1 METKQKLIMIG
12 NGMAGMR
19 AIEEILDI
27 DRDLY
32 DITVFGAEKT
42 PNYNRILL
50 SSVLA
55 GETSFKDI
63 IINDEDWYSE
73 NNINLHLG
81 KKITEIQRGY
91 KKIISE
97 DGEEFEYDKLIIAT
111 GSNAFIIPI
120 PGVDL
125 QGVVTFRNIEDC
137 EKMKE
142 ASKNFKQAAVIGGG
156 LLGLEAA
163 KGLLNLGMEVTVIH
177 DQDYLM
183 NMQLDR
189 TAALMLKK
197 ELETQGMKFLL
208 KTLTSEICSDTMT
221 EEGSQSGRVS
231 GLRFTDGS
239 TLKCDLVAMSVG
251 IRPNIELA
259 QKSHLY
265 TNRGI
270 IVNDY
275 MQTITDSA
283 IFAVGECIE
292 HRNITYGLVAPLFE
306 QAKILAYHLTN
317 RGFKSYEG
325 SVTSTKL
332 KVSGVNVFSAGNF
345 HSTEGSDTIEFTDK
359 SKGVY
364 KKIVLKDDI
373 IQGAVMFGNTKEGSR
388 IFQLMTDS
396 QIIDDAQRQSLIF
409 SSANI
414 GDIGHS
420 GINEAAQMA
429 PNTIVCGCNGVTK
442 QHIVTAIKEQGLTSR
457 EDIVSCT
464 KAAGSCGGCATIV
477 DDILASVLGSSFEV
491 STMNKPICKCTKLTH
506 EELKENI
513 KEMSLSSV
521 KEVISVLDWTTEG
534 CHVCRPAINYYLEM
548 TDPHKAEEDRYS
560 RVANER
566 IHGNIQKDGTYSV
579 IPRIYGGLTKGD
591 ELIKIGEVANKY
603 NISDV
608 KITGAQ
614 RIGLFGVKKEDLIDV
629 WDDLG
634 MPSGFAYGKALRM
647 VKTCVGNKWCRFG
660 TQDAMGL
667 GIKLEKIFGR
677 IWTPAKTKMAVSG
690 CPRNCAEASIKDIGI
705 VGVEGA
711 YEVYIGGNGG
721 VTVRAGDLLCNATTD
736 EEVIN
741 IVKAYTQFYRENA
754 RHNERTAPWIER
766 VGLQTIKE
774 NVVEDLEKR
783 DALIERIDDYLST
796 LKEDPWN
803 ERIIERKKEEQFD
816 SVRDYTPIDINIKEA
831 LN

>member
-1 METKQKLIMIG
+1 MSNKQKLIMIG

-19 AIEEILDI
+19 AIEEILEI
-27 DRDLY
+27 DSDLY

-55 GETSFKDI
+55 GETTLKDI
-63 IINDEDWYSE
+63 IINDEDWYKD
-73 NNINLHLG
+73 NNIELHLG

-91 KKIISE
+91 KKIIAE
-97 DGEEFEYDKLIIAT
+97 DGVEFEYDKLIIAT
-111 GSNAFIIPI
+111 GSNPFIIPI
-120 PGVDL
+120 PGVNL
-125 QGVVTFRNIEDC
+125 KGVVTFRNIGDC
-137 EKMKE
+137 DKMIE
-142 ASKNFKQAAVIGGG
+142 ASKNFKVASVIGGG

-183 NMQLDR
+183 NMQLDK
-189 TAALMLKK
+189 TASTLLKK
-197 ELETQGMKFLL
+197 ELEDQGMKFLL
-208 KTLTSEICSDTMT
+208 RTLTSEICSDP
-221 EEGSQSGRVS
+221 ESDEGRVS
-231 GLRFTDGS
+231 GLKFTDGS

-265 TNRGI
+265 TNKGI

-275 MQTITDSA
+275 MQTVTDTA
-283 IFAVGECIE
+283 IFSVGECIE
-292 HRNITYGLVAPLFE
+292 HRNTTYGLVAPLFE
-306 QAKILAYHLTN
+306 QAKILAYHLTG
-317 RGFKSYEG
+317 RGFKTYEG

-345 HSTEGSDTIEFTDK
+345 HSEEGTDTIEFLDK

-364 KKIVLKDDI
+364 KKIVLKDDV

-396 QIIDDAQRQSLIF
+396 SIIDDAQRQSLIF

-420 GINEAAQMA
+420 GINEAAQMT
-429 PNTIVCGCNGVTK
+429 PETIVCGCNGVTK
-442 QHIVTAIKEQGLTSR
+442 HHIVTAIKEQGLTSR
-457 EDIVSCT
+457 DDIVTCT

-477 DDILASVLGSSFEV
+477 DDILASVLGS
-491 STMNKPICKCTKLTH
+491 TMEGASLNKPICKCTKLNH
-506 EELKENI
+506 EELKDNI
-513 KEMSLSSV
+513 RQMTLTSV

-548 TDPHKAEEDRYS
+548 TDPHKAVEDRYS

-591 ELIKIGEVANKY
+591 ELIKMGEVANKY
-603 NISDV
+603 NITDV

-614 RIGLFGVKKEDLIDV
+614 RIGLFGVKKEDLLNV
-629 WDDLG
+629 WEDLG

-660 TQDAMGL
+660 TQDAMDL

-690 CPRNCAEASIKDIGI
+690 CPRNCAEASIKDIGV

-711 YEVYIGGNGG
+711 FEIYIGGNGG
-721 VTVRAGDLLCNATTD
+721 VTVRAGDLLCNATTE

-766 VGLQTIKE
+766 VGLQTIKDA
-774 NVVEDLEKR
+774 VVEDLEKR
-783 DALIERIDDYLST
+783 DALIARIDDYLST

-803 ERIIERKKEEQFD
+803 ERIIEKHESEEFD